1 MSDASEMARLSRS
14 VRATYERQAE
24 AWDRAR
30 NRSLF
35 ERAWLERAVADVPPG
50 GSVLDLGC
58 GGGEPIASWLIAQG
72 YDVTGVDFAAP
83 MLRIAKRRFPDA
95 RWVLADMT
103 TLSLGCSFDA
113 VIGWGSFFHL
123 TQQAQRAALPRI
135 ADHVAEGGRLLLT
148 VGPAD
153 GEITGTVAGE
163 TVYHS
168 SLAPDEYKAILET
181 AGMQCEDFVPE
192 DPECTGHT
200 LLLARRKASARQKD

>member
-1 MSDASEMARLSRS
+1 MSDRKPDATKMARLSRS
-14 VRATYERQAE
+14 VRATYERQAN
-24 AWDRAR
+24 AWDRGR

-58 GGGEPIASWLIAQG
+58 GGGEPIAGWLIAQG

-83 MLRIAKRRFPDA
+83 MLQIAEHRFPDA
-95 RWVLADMT
+95 TWVLADMT
-103 TLSLGCSFDA
+103 TLCLGRSFDA

-123 TQQAQRAALPRI
+123 TQTAQRAALPRI
-135 ADHVAEGGRLLLT
+135 ADHVADGGRLLLT
-148 VGPAD
+148 VGPDA
-153 GEITGTVAGE
+153 GEVTGTVAGE

-168 SLAPDEYKAILET
+168 SLAPDEYTAILET
-181 AGMQCEDFVPE
+181 AGLHRVAFVPE

-200 LLLARRKASARQKD
+200 LLLAQRSAPT